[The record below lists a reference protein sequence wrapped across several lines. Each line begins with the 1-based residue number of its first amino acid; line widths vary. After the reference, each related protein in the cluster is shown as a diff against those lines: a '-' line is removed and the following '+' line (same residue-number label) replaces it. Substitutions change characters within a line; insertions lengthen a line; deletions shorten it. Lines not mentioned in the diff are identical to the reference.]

1 VGKRIKNFHRGDTTR
16 LTGARRLKTE
26 MPTEREAQAW
36 QRFQEAYQAQMEGDY
51 DRAVELYRRSLALH
65 PTAEAHTFL
74 GWTFHFQG
82 KIEEAIAE
90 CKRAIEVDPDFG
102 NPYNDI
108 GSYLIGL
115 ERFDE
120 AIPWLQR
127 AIAAKRYDPRHFPH
141 FNLGRAYLAKGLIN
155 RAREQF
161 QQALAIEPRYTLA
174 RRALENVRRMLN

>member
-1 VGKRIKNFHRGDTTR
+1 
-16 LTGARRLKTE
+16 
-26 MPTEREAQAW
+26 MPTERETQAW
-36 QRFQEAYQAQMEGDY
+36 QRLQEAYQAQMEGDY
-51 DRAVELYRRSLALH
+51 DRAVALYRRSLALH

-82 KIEEAIAE
+82 KIDDAIAE
-90 CKRAIEVDPDFG
+90 CKLAIQVDPDFG

-108 GSYLIGL
+108 GSWL
-115 ERFDE
+115 E
-120 AIPWLQR
+120 R

-174 RRALENVRRMLN
+174 RRALENLRRMVN